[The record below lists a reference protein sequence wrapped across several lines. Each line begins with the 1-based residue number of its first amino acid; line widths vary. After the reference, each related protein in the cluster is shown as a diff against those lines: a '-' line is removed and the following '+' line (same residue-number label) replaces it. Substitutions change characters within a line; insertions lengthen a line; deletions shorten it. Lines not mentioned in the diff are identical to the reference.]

1 MNRLGVAGCGVMGSG
16 IAKLGARGGCDVIVV
31 DVFPD
36 ALAAAQERIHASLT
50 KAHAAGKLAE
60 PVAAIVGRLSF
71 TSDVAALADR
81 EIVIE
86 AIREAVE
93 DKVALIAQLDTVLS
107 PEAIVATN
115 TSSIPVAQ
123 IAAASSHPGRVLGTH
138 FYEPGARHAPRRGG
152 PLPAHRSRGRGSD
165 ACLLRGR
172 AGQEGDPGCRSLGL
186 RGERD
191 PRALPAVGHPLAP
204 ERRGQPRGHRR
215 GDGRRVRDAHGP
227 HAPVRHDRPRH
238 HAARLGEPVRQHLDA
253 AFAPPALLKRHVE
266 AGLLGRKS
274 GRGFYDYAGSP
285 SARSAHQAQR
295 AHVAGS
301 AGNWWASADWISRC
315 RSRKAPSSSRLRRTP
330 PAGHLVIAL
339 AGVAGAARRG
349 DVVERV
355 AAAP

>member
-16 IAKLGARGGCDVIVV
+16 IAELGARGGCDVIVV

-60 PVAAIVGRLSF
+60 PVAAIVSRLSF

-107 PEAIVATN
+107 PEA
-115 TSSIPVAQ
+115 Q

-138 FYEPGARHAPRRGG
+138 FFNPVPVM
-152 PLPAHRSRGRGSD
+152 PLVEVVP
-165 ACLLRGR
+165 CLLTDPEVADRTHAFCADVLGKKVIR
-172 AGQEGDPGCRSLGL
+172 AADRSGFVVNAILVPYLLSAIRSLQNGVASLEDIDEGMVGGCGMPMGPMRLCDMIGL
-186 RGERD
+186 DTMLLVSESLY
-191 PRALPAVGHPLAP
+191 A
-204 ERRGQPRGHRR
+204 E
-215 GDGRRVRDAHGP
+215 
-227 HAPVRHDRPRH
+227 
-238 HAARLGEPVRQHLDA
+238 HLDA

-274 GRGFYDYAGSP
+274 GRGFYDYAS
-285 SARSAHQAQR
+285 
-295 AHVAGS
+295 
-301 AGNWWASADWISRC
+301 
-315 RSRKAPSSSRLRRTP
+315 
-330 PAGHLVIAL
+330 
-339 AGVAGAARRG
+339 
-349 DVVERV
+349 
-355 AAAP
+355 